1 MIEALATSPWPSI
14 AYTVWEPLATP
25 AGIVTVAVTE
35 PLAGTVVGLSVLVS
49 TVPVFWSSRRK
60 DTAWPGTRLVRL
72 ALSVAGRLVT
82 VLDEEQLRPGVWT
95 VTDELWGL
103 SVPVHAPWTGVTV

>member
-1 MIEALATSPWPSI
+1 M
-14 AYTVWEPLATP
+14 WEPLATP

-60 DTAWPGTRLVRL
+60 VTAWPGTRLVRL

-82 VLDEEQLRPGVWT
+82 VVEEEKLRPGDWM

-103 SVPVHAPWTGVTV
+103 SVPVHAPWMGVTV